1 MEISFSITL
10 LMVMTV
16 ICGISAQV
24 LAAYLKVPAIV
35 FLLLFGIL
43 AGPDCLGILHPSLLG
58 SGLEVMVSLCVA
70 LILFEGG
77 LNLELRD
84 LGKVSSS
91 IRNLVTFGTLIT
103 LIGGGMAAHWLG
115 EFPWPIAFLYASLV
129 VVTGPT
135 VIGPLL
141 KQVSVDKKVA
151 ALLEGEGVLVDPV
164 GAILAVLVLNVVL
177 NGNTDL
183 LILFRDLV
191 VRLGIGTVIGVTG
204 GWLLGLILKRA
215 KFLSEDLKNLVVLA
229 GLWGIFAIAEQIC
242 SESGLMA
249 TVVSGIVLR
258 AASVPEE
265 RLLRRFKG
273 QLTVLAVSV
282 LFVLLAAD
290 LSLASVVALGWG
302 SLFTVLALMWIVRP
316 INILVCTINSELNW
330 RQKLFASWV
339 APRGIISASIASL
352 FAILLTQRG
361 ITGGDSIKA
370 LVFLTIIITV
380 FLQGLTAG
388 PIAKMLDITLKSATG
403 AVIVGSNPLSRLI
416 ARLFQERGESV
427 AIIDTN
433 PESCKQAER
442 EGLRVFLSSALDHSI
457 LEEAGLDSMGT
468 FLAMTNNGEVN
479 LVLAQRAAE
488 EFTPPRVLA
497 IFPKDPQNAPANQ
510 SKINQAFVS
519 DLSLKD
525 WNEYLNKGEV
535 KLGETEL
542 KSAGLQFQIAHLQ
555 ALVKAGELT
564 PLLLERQGYLQVVS
578 AAQTWQTG
586 DRIIY
591 LLYDPTPKLLKRLS
605 GSSQSGLTLEKHQVV
620 EKVPIPDPVPD
631 LALEP
636 VLEEGEI
643 AKKADV
649 LPPPVSR

>member
-1 MEISFSITL
+1 MEIPFNITQ

-24 LAAYLKVPAIV
+24 IAAYLKVPAIV

-43 AGPDCLGILHPSLLG
+43 VGPDCLGVLHPNLLG

-84 LGKVSSS
+84 LGKLSGS
-91 IRNLVTFGTLIT
+91 IRNLVTVGTLIT

-141 KQVSVDKKVA
+141 KQVSVDKQVA
-151 ALLEGEGVLVDPV
+151 ALLEAEGVLIDPV
-164 GAILAVLVLNVVL
+164 GAILAVLVLNIIL
-177 NGNTDL
+177 NGNADL
-183 LILFRDLV
+183 LVLFRDLI
-191 VRLGIGTVIGVTG
+191 VRLFVGALVGVVG
-204 GWLLGLILKRA
+204 GWLLGFILKRSQ
-215 KFLSEDLKNLVVLA
+215 FLSEDLKNLVVLA
-229 GLWGIFAIAEQIC
+229 GLWGFFGLAEEIR

-258 AASVPEE
+258 AAAVPEE

-273 QLTVLAVSV
+273 QLTVLAISM

-302 SLFTVLALMWIVRP
+302 SLFTVLALMWVVRP
-316 INILVCTINSELNW
+316 INVWLCTWNSGLNW
-330 RQKLFASWV
+330 RQKLFVCWV
-339 APRGIISASIASL
+339 APRGIVSASIASL

-361 ITGGDSIKA
+361 INGGDSIKA
-370 LVFLTIIITV
+370 LVFLTIIMTV
-380 FLQGLTAG
+380 FVQGLTAG
-388 PIAKMLDITLKSATG
+388 RMAQLLGITSKSATG
-403 AVIVGSNPLSRLI
+403 AAIVGSNPLSRLI

-433 PESCKQAER
+433 PEACAQAER
-442 EGLRVFLSSALDHSI
+442 EGLRVFLSSALDHSV
-457 LEEAGLDSMGT
+457 LEEAGLESMGT

-488 EFTPPRVLA
+488 EFAPPRVLA
-497 IFPKDPQNAPANQ
+497 IFPKDPQANTPANQ

-525 WNEYLNKGEV
+525 WNEYLSDGEV

-542 KSAGLQFQIAHLQ
+542 KTEGLQFQIAHLQ
-555 ALVKAGELT
+555 ALVKAGELA

-578 AAQTWQTG
+578 ATQIWQAG

-605 GSSQSGLTLEKHQVV
+605 GASQSRLTLEKHQVV
-620 EKVPIPDPVPD
+620 EEVPIPS
-631 LALEP
+631 P
-636 VLEEGEI
+636 VLEEVLESAKIAPEDEI
-643 AKKADV
+643 
-649 LPPPVSR
+649 LQPPVSR